1 MYMVTSQLLAD
12 AILVDVS
19 QALVHDMGPHSRN
32 PSIDAH
38 VENVSS
44 TQESSITQLSTQYPN
59 KLKIKKSNMNVY
71 PFANSH
77 TNFQHCTVVAY
88 K

>member
-19 QALVHDMGPHSRN
+19 QALLHDMGSYSRN

-44 TQESSITQLSTQYPN
+44 TQESSISQLSTQYPN
-59 KLKIKKSNMNVY
+59 KLKIKKK
-71 PFANSH
+71 A
-77 TNFQHCTVVAY
+77 